1 MLNGQSVRR
10 ARLGAWVLASIGLL
24 AAAGAAAQS
33 TAPDQMGPQ
42 RAAPTA
48 RPAPPIEEIR
58 VRGTRTLAAVQDEAG
73 RATEAFYVKLN
84 DVMRD
89 DEFQVKCAW
98 ETLQGQ
104 LIRRRVCRSGWQEDL
119 LEEVGKAAYEE
130 RPFDPTSVYYEKER
144 IFSEKLLAAI
154 NSDPELVAAV
164 RHLLSLQDE
173 IAALNGSRSSRSLP

>member
-1 MLNGQSVRR
+1 MVNGQLSVR
-10 ARLGAWVLASIGLL
+10 GAPLCAWLLSSIGLF

-33 TAPDQMGPQ
+33 TEPDQVGPQ
-42 RAAPTA
+42 RAAPSQ
-48 RPAPPIEEIR
+48 PIEEIR

-73 RATEAFYVKLN
+73 RATEAFYGKLN

-89 DEFQVKCAW
+89 EEFQVNCAW
-98 ETLQGQ
+98 EANQAQ
-104 LIRRRVCRSGWQEDL
+104 LIRKRVCRSGWQEDL

-144 IFSEKLLAAI
+144 VFKEKLLAVI
-154 NSDPELVAAV
+154 NSDPELIAAV

-173 IAALNGSRSSRSLP
+173 IAALNDSRSSRIPR